1 MDSLTPWRVI
11 ASNTSWIEG
20 AAVEQL
26 KQTAQLPGMSQVW
39 GLPDLHPGKGSPVGA
54 SFLNHNLIYPHLVG
68 NDIGCG
74 MGLWQTDITQRKA
87 KPDRWFHK
95 LTGIEGP
102 WDGDHSAWLAE
113 FGLSPTGFENALG
126 TIGGGNHFAELQKVQ
141 RVIDQE
147 SLAASGIDAAKVLLL
162 VHSGSRGLG
171 EAILRRHTDQH
182 GAKGL
187 SADSPEAADYL
198 LAHNQAVNW
207 AEANRALIAQRVL
220 ETLGMGGTRLLDI
233 CHNNVVKYPQGWL
246 HRKGAA
252 PADVPLAV
260 IPGSRGSYSYLV
272 TPIASENSGWSIA
285 HGAGRKW
292 TRHDSKARLKD
303 RYKADDL
310 RKTRLGSWVICQ
322 DRDLLYEEAPQ
333 AYKPIEQVVADLQDA
348 GLVKV
353 IAELAPLVTYKVRKD
368 DDA

>member
-1 MDSLTPWRVI
+1 MEQLTPWRVI
-11 ASNTSWIEG
+11 ASATSWIEG

-26 KQTAQLPGMSQVW
+26 KHTAALPGMTQVW

-54 SFLNHNLIYPHLVG
+54 AFLNQDLIYPHLVG

-74 MGLWQTDITQRKA
+74 MGLWQTDISLRKA

-102 WDGDHSAWLAE
+102 WEGDVQAWLE
-113 FGLSPTGFENALG
+113 QYGLTPTGFEAALG
-126 TIGGGNHFAELQKVQ
+126 TIGGGNHFAELQKVHK
-141 RVIDQE
+141 VIDAE
-147 SLAASGIDAAKVLLL
+147 ALKASGIDADKVLLL

-171 EAILRRHTDQH
+171 EAILRRHTEQH
-182 GAKGL
+182 GAKGIL
-187 SADSPEAADYL
+187 ASSPEAADYL
-198 LAHNQAVNW
+198 QAHDNAVNW
-207 AEANRALIAQRVL
+207 AEANRALIAERL
-220 ETLGMGGTRLLDI
+220 LTTLGMTAERQLDV
-233 CHNNVVKYPQGWL
+233 CHNNVVSRPEGWL

-260 IPGSRGSYSYLV
+260 VPGSRGSYSYLV
-272 TPIASENSGWSIA
+272 VPVASESSGWSIA

-303 RYKADDL
+303 RYKADEL

-333 AYKPIEQVVADLQDA
+333 AYKPIEQVVADLQAA

-353 IAELAPLVTYKVRKD
+353 LAELSPLLTYKVRRD
-368 DDA
+368 DD